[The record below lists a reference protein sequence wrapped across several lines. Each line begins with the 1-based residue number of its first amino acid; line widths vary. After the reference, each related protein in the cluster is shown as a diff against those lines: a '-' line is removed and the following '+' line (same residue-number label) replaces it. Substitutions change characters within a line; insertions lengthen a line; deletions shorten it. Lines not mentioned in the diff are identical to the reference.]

1 MRFFS
6 NAFGT
11 IKKHKIKFFFV
22 LLVVG
27 AVLFYFLW
35 PKPATG
41 ATTYTLTQAKTG
53 PLTVTVS
60 GSGQVSPDKQVELK
74 PKASGNVISVQVKQG
89 DYVTQGQALMQLEST
104 DAQKSVRDSENN
116 LKSAQISLQKLLK
129 SADSVQVTQAETD
142 LAQAKRDLQD
152 LLDPVDDYDLLQA
165 QNAVT
170 QAERDLQQKK
180 DDRVQKQKDL
190 QDSVKDAYDNI
201 IDTSAKFYDGVGDI
215 VIHLQDA
222 EDPLHDGEKFT
233 IDDIQKSNLY
243 EYMFVVG
250 NLNEADSVESDFQ
263 KYFSVSQTVKRSSSD
278 EEIYDFLTKTLEYLS
293 KVQKSLDTA
302 KKLVDKYFNNYD
314 ETDDF
319 LFIKTE
325 IDADLATI
333 NGYISDLKTAK
344 KTIDENDINTS
355 NTLKVADDAI
365 ETAQDTLGERQESLS
380 KLREGPTENE
390 IASAK
395 EKITLKELELEDV
408 KTGSD
413 ELDIASQK
421 LVIQQRENDLADA
434 RDELDNYVVRAP
446 FDGQVAALEVS
457 VGDSVNNG
465 TSDNGTAVAT
475 LITKQ
480 MIADISLN
488 EVDAVKVSVGNPAKV
503 TFDALPDLEIEGTLA
518 ELDNLGVSEQGVVTY
533 GAKVAFDAHDER
545 VKSGLSVTAD
555 IQTQKKDGVLIV
567 PSSAVKSDNDLRYV
581 EVLSTDVVKASLSE
595 QRNARRSAIGTEVGT
610 QMFVQNAMRN
620 DGTQEILIPGKEVNG
635 STQQLA
641 LSQQQLKLP
650 EVSLAANNGGNVSV
664 VSPLQPVKVFVKVG
678 LENDT
683 ESEITGGDIV
693 AGQYVVLT
701 KKAEGA
707 TSTSAASANRGMFG
721 TPPAGAMQGGA
732 APAGN
737 VSALRRL

>member
-6 NAFGT
+6 NVFGA

-22 LLVVG
+22 FIIVG
-27 AVLFYFLW
+27 ALIFYFLW
-35 PKPATG
+35 PKSATG
-41 ATTYTLTQAKTG
+41 ATTYTLTQAKNG
-53 PLTVTVS
+53 SLTVAVS

-89 DYVTQGQALMQLEST
+89 DYVTQGQALMQLEAT
-104 DAQKSVRDSENN
+104 DAQKSVRDAENN

-129 SADSVQVTQAETD
+129 SADSVQITQAETD
-142 LAQAKRDLQD
+142 LAQAKRDLED
-152 LLDPVDDYDLLQA
+152 LLDPADDYDLLQA

-190 QDSVKDAYDNI
+190 EDSVKDAYDNI

-263 KYFSVSQTVKRSSSD
+263 KYFSVSQTVKRSSAD
-278 EEIYDFLTKTLEYLS
+278 EEIYSFLTKTLEYLN
-293 KVQKSLDTA
+293 KIQRSLDTA

-325 IDADLATI
+325 IDADLATV
-333 NGYISDLKTAK
+333 NGYITDLKASK
-344 KTIDENDINTS
+344 KTIDENDVNTS
-355 NTLKVADDAI
+355 NTLKAADDAI
-365 ETAQDTLGERQESLS
+365 ETAQDTLVERQESLS

-395 EKITLKELELEDV
+395 EKITLKELSLEDV
-408 KTGSD
+408 KIGSD
-413 ELDIASQK
+413 ALDIASQK
-421 LVIQQRENDLADA
+421 LVIQQRENDLSDA

-488 EVDAVKVSVGNPAKV
+488 EVDAVKVSVGNPTTV
-503 TFDALPDLEIEGTLA
+503 TFDALPELEIEGTLA

-533 GAKVAFDAHDER
+533 GAKVAFDVGDER

-555 IQTQKKDGVLIV
+555 IQTQKKDNVLIV
-567 PSSAVKSDNDLRYV
+567 PSSAVKSDNNLRYV
-581 EVLSTDVVKASLSE
+581 EILPTDVVTKSLTE
-595 QRNARRSAIGTEVGT
+595 QGNARRNVVGRPENT
-610 QMFVQNAMRN
+610 QIFAQNLPNGAG
-620 DGTQEILIPGKEVNG
+620 GTQEAFVPRKTESGM
-635 STQQLA
+635 TQQLTT
-641 LSQQQLKLP
+641 SQQQNDFVAIPL
-650 EVSLAANNGGNVSV
+650 SGTGGENVSV
-664 VSPLQPVKVFVKVG
+664 VSQSQPVKVFVQVG

-683 ESEITGGDIV
+683 ESEITNGDLSV
-693 AGQYVVLT
+693 GQYVVLT
-701 KKAEGA
+701 KKTEGA
-707 TSTSAASANRGMFG
+707 TSTTSTNKGIFG
-721 TPPAGAMQGGA
+721 TPPAGAAPGGA
-732 APAGN
+732 APTGN
-737 VSALRRL
+737 MNALRRL